1 MLHFVF
7 EVQYVSDIRHVGTT
21 SSPAWTTTE
30 TWLVCSQTYTQQDFP
45 ANRPALICFVSFAL
59 KYHAYFK
66 VLITESANRA
76 MEGGTS
82 AAIFWNGA
90 CASKAN
96 MHAWH
101 DMTWTWHGHDME
113 LMSGPIRLSF
123 CSRMC
128 QGCWRNGIAPQPQMS
143 DQSIRKKN
151 LSFKVRKETE
161 TLREGPK
168 GYYQTYVKLNALA
181 MGCSVSRPRIFI
193 LMIRKILGSYKSL
206 KWQMRLMTKGRG
218 SQRDHLWRGPQQT
231 SWRSVAKASIERTC
245 LRCVSLLVC
254 SKQTK
259 SHVKTETEVWLASK
273 RPALPGPK
281 SWSKRRFE

>member
-101 DMTWTWHGHDME
+101 DMTWTWHGHDMDMTWS
-113 LMSGPIRLSF
+113 L
-123 CSRMC
+123 C
-128 QGCWRNGIAPQPQMS
+128 Q
-143 DQSIRKKN
+143 DQSACRSARECARAVEGMGSRPSLRWVTNQSGKKIFHLRYGKKPKLFVKDRKGTIRPMWSWMHLQWGAQSPDHGSSYWWSERFLDHTSPWSDKCDWWPRDVAAKGITSDEALN
-151 LSFKVRKETE
+151 KRAEGVLQKLRSKEHV
-161 TLREGPK
+161 
-168 GYYQTYVKLNALA
+168 YAV
-181 MGCSVSRPRIFI
+181 SVS
-193 LMIRKILGSYKSL
+193 
-206 KWQMRLMTKGRG
+206 
-218 SQRDHLWRGPQQT
+218 
-231 SWRSVAKASIERTC
+231 
-245 LRCVSLLVC
+245 
-254 SKQTK
+254 
-259 SHVKTETEVWLASK
+259 
-273 RPALPGPK
+273 
-281 SWSKRRFE
+281 